1 MFDSVS
7 KFQIEQY
14 PADFATW
21 LLGEPIALTRL
32 EPTELSVEPIRA
44 DSIILLQSPEL
55 IFHCEFQ
62 TDPDPKIPF
71 READYRLRGYRK
83 FPEKRMVQVV
93 IYLRETSSELVYQT
107 TFQAGR
113 LSHEFEVIRIW
124 EVPASVLLGAT
135 GLLPY
140 AVLGQTEDRAG
151 VLQQV
156 SMLIDELP
164 RIEQSNLIAVTSV
177 LAGLR
182 LDKTVIQRLM
192 RSEIMKES
200 VIYQEILA
208 KGEQKGRT
216 EGRTEGRVEGLVE
229 GRTEEARSMVTR
241 QLTKRFGNIPVEL
254 QARINALPIDRVES
268 LGEALLDFTGMA
280 DLEAWL
286 AASEQI

>member
-156 SMLIDELP
+156 STLIDRLP
-164 RIEQSNLIAVTSV
+164 RTEQSNLIAVTSV

-192 RSEIMKES
+192 RSEIMQES
-200 VIYQEILA
+200 VIYQDILA
-208 KGEQKGRT
+208 QGEQRGELR
-216 EGRTEGRVEGLVE
+216 

-241 QLTKRFGNIPVEL
+241 QLTKRFGTIPVEL
-254 QARINALPIDRVES
+254 QARINALPIDLVES

>member
-156 SMLIDELP
+156 SMLIDRLP

-177 LAGLR
+177 LAGLK
-182 LDKTVIQRLM
+182 LEKTVIQRLM
-192 RSEIMKES
+192 RSEIMQES
-200 VIYQEILA
+200 VIYQDILA
-208 KGEQKGRT
+208 QGEQRGELR
-216 EGRTEGRVEGLVE
+216 

-241 QLTKRFGNIPVEL
+241 LLTKRFRNIPVEL

-268 LGEALLDFTGMA
+268 LGEDLLDFTSIS
-280 DLEAWL
+280 DLLAWFEAV
-286 AASEQI
+286 